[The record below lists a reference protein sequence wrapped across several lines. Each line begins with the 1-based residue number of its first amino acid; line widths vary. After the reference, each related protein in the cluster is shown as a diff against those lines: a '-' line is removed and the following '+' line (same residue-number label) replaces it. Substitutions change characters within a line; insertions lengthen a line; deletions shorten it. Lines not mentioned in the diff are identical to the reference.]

1 MNAVEAGAVAEAI
14 WLAGVNLRHKPVRAR
29 VATQNGLK
37 PSLNQTKPI
46 QMVSIGFG
54 FGFRN
59 SG

>member
-14 WLAGVNLRHKPVRAR
+14 WLAGVNLWHKPVQAR
-29 VATQNGLK
+29 VAMRNGLK

-46 QMVSIGFG
+46 QIVSIS